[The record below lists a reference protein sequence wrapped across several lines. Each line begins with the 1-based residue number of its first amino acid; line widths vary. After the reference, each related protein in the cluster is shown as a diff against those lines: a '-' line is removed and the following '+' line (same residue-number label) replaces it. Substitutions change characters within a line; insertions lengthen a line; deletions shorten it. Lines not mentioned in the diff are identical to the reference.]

1 MGYDKIERHA
11 QNVDKWCKTMDTAA
25 DRKRL
30 DWLQTQTG
38 ARLRS
43 FGTYWTLEASS
54 EEVFR
59 ANTLREAID
68 KAMETK

>member
-1 MGYDKIERHA
+1 
-11 QNVDKWCKTMDTAA
+11 MDTAA

-54 EEVFR
+54 EETFR

-68 KAMETK
+68 KAMETQ